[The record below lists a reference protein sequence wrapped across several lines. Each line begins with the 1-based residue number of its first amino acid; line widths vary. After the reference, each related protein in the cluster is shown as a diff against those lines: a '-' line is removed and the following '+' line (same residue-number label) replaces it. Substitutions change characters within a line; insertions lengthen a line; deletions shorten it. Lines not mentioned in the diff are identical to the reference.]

1 MDEISHAPDFSLM
14 MKTCEVLYD
23 DNKWYKGKIMGI
35 EQIEGIWKYKI
46 TFSDRDSTY
55 ADRDDPEVRFP

>member
-35 EQIEGIWKYKI
+35 EQREGIWKYKI
-46 TFSDRDSTY
+46 TFSDGDSTY

>member
-1 MDEISHAPDFSLM
+1 
-14 MKTCEVLYD
+14 
-23 DNKWYKGKIMGI
+23 MGI

-46 TFSDRDSTY
+46 TFSDGDSTY